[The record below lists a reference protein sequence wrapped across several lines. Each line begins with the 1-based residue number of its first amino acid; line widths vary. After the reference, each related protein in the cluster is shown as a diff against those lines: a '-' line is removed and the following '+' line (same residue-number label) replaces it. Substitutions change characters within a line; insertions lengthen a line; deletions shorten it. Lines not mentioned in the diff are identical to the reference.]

1 MRGRGKTDGGRGVPK
16 TTQFRMCS
24 IVSGTFCATFLFPLL
39 TSNEIDAI
47 VFVFLRVMRTC

>member
-1 MRGRGKTDGGRGVPK
+1 MRGRGKTDGGRGFPK

-24 IVSGTFCATFLFPLL
+24 IVSGTFCAAFLFPLL